1 MFHLAGGREGDS
13 RSFHQEKNKPR
24 QLRNWRGLMK
34 KIPAATYSCGTYRP
48 TTIGAA
54 AFHFRVRNG
63 TGWDHCALATGLQGE
78 EFFIFFIL
86 PAREPLGGAL
96 RGIFLRVVVCVAKKI
111 SSRYEGK
118 ESA

>member
-1 MFHLAGGREGDS
+1 
-13 RSFHQEKNKPR
+13 
-24 QLRNWRGLMK
+24 MK

-78 EFFIFFIL
+78 EGFFSL
-86 PAREPLGGAL
+86 HPACPGALGGFE
-96 RGIFLRVVVCVAKKI
+96 GDFLRVVVCVAKKI

>member
-1 MFHLAGGREGDS
+1 
-13 RSFHQEKNKPR
+13 
-24 QLRNWRGLMK
+24 MK

-78 EFFIFFIL
+78 EGFLVFSSSCL
-86 PAREPLGGAL
+86 PGSPCGLL
-96 RGIFLRVVVCVAKKI
+96 RGGFFVCCVC
-111 SSRYEGK
+111 G
-118 ESA
+118 

>member
-1 MFHLAGGREGDS
+1 MAGKAIFEKYVFKI
-13 RSFHQEKNKPR
+13 FHQEKNKPR

-86 PAREPLGGAL
+86 PAREPLGAL
-96 RGIFLRVVVCVAKKI
+96 RGIF
-111 SSRYEGK
+111 
-118 ESA
+118 

>member
-1 MFHLAGGREGDS
+1 MDS
-13 RSFHQEKNKPR
+13 IAPLLIFYRRAWRKQKRDGSDRRHAPNVPLSRRKEDRAIKKTNKPR

-86 PAREPLGGAL
+86 PAREPLGGL
-96 RGIFLRVVVCVAKKI
+96 
-111 SSRYEGK
+111 
-118 ESA
+118 

>member
-1 MFHLAGGREGDS
+1 MAGKAIFEKYVFKI
-13 RSFHQEKNKPR
+13 FHQEKNKPR

-78 EFFIFFIL
+78 DLFVSSSCL
-86 PAREPLGGAL
+86 PGSPAFLGA
-96 RGIFLRVVVCVAKKI
+96 
-111 SSRYEGK
+111 SE
-118 ESA
+118 